1 MRSDQIVKYHFN
13 WQEAGD
19 FVIILGG
26 VFLQALGMRLFLI
39 PAQLAS
45 GGVAGLA
52 QIINHYSGFPIGVM
66 VILGNIPLFVLG
78 WRYLG
83 GFRFAIRTIFAV
95 VLFSIFV
102 DGLAWVLPK
111 NGITSDLALNALYGG
126 VISGIGYGLVYR
138 GKGTS
143 GGSDIL
149 ARILNHWRGVSV
161 SQSYLLT
168 DAGIMFLAGLSFSW
182 ENALYAII
190 SLYISGIAAE
200 ATLEGSNVIRT
211 VMIIT
216 EKPDEIRQRIIVE
229 LERGVTIIPAIGGY
243 SGKSKSVVYC
253 VLSRSEISPIK
264 ALIREVDP
272 DAFMVIGQA
281 HEALGEG
288 FKQLE

>member
-1 MRSDQIVKYHFN
+1 MKQYQFN
-13 WQEAGD
+13 WEEGTD
-19 FVIILGG
+19 FLIILGG

-39 PAQLAS
+39 PAHLAS

-52 QIINHYSGFPIGVM
+52 QIINYHTHFPIGIM

-83 GFRFAIRTIFAV
+83 GFRFALRTIFAV
-95 VLFSIFV
+95 VVFSVFV
-102 DGLAWVLPK
+102 DSLAWILPA
-111 NGITSDLALNALYGG
+111 NGLTRDLNLNALYGG

-149 ARILNHWRGVSV
+149 GRILNHWKGISI

-168 DAGIMFLAGLSFSW
+168 DAGIMLLAGLSFSW
-182 ENALYAII
+182 ENALYAIV
-190 SLYISGIAAE
+190 SLYISGLAAE
-200 ATLEGSNVIRT
+200 AALEGSNVVRT

-216 EKPDEIRQRIIVE
+216 DKPEEIRMKILHD
-229 LERGVTIIPAIGGY
+229 LERGVTIIPAVGGY
-243 SGKSKSVVYC
+243 SGVTKSILYC
-253 VLSRSEISPIK
+253 VLSRSEIAQIK
-264 ALIREVDP
+264 AMVRQVDP
-272 DAFMVIGQA
+272 AAFVVISQA

-288 FKQLE
+288 FKRFD

>member
-1 MRSDQIVKYHFN
+1 MKQYQFN
-13 WQEAGD
+13 WEEGTD
-19 FVIILGG
+19 FLIILGG

-39 PAQLAS
+39 PAHLAS

-52 QIINHYSGFPIGVM
+52 QIINYHTHFPIGIM

-83 GFRFAIRTIFAV
+83 GFRFALRTIFAV
-95 VLFSIFV
+95 VVFSVIV
-102 DGLAWVLPK
+102 DSLAWVLPA
-111 NGITSDLALNALYGG
+111 NGLTRDLNLNALYGG

-149 ARILNHWRGVSV
+149 GRILNHWKGISI

-168 DAGIMFLAGLSFSW
+168 DAGIMLLAGLSFSW
-182 ENALYAII
+182 ENALYAIV
-190 SLYISGIAAE
+190 SLYISGLAAE
-200 ATLEGSNVIRT
+200 AALEGSNVVRT

-216 EKPDEIRQRIIVE
+216 DKPEEIRMKILHD
-229 LERGVTIIPAIGGY
+229 LERGVTIIPAVGGY
-243 SGKSKSVVYC
+243 SGVTKSILYC
-253 VLSRSEISPIK
+253 VLSRSEIAQIK
-264 ALIREVDP
+264 AMVRQVDP
-272 DAFMVIGQA
+272 AAFVVISQA

-288 FKQLE
+288 FKRFD

>member
-1 MRSDQIVKYHFN
+1 MKQYQFN
-13 WQEAGD
+13 WEEGTD
-19 FVIILGG
+19 FLIILGG

-39 PAQLAS
+39 PAHLAS

-52 QIINHYSGFPIGVM
+52 QIINYHTHFPIGIM

-83 GFRFAIRTIFAV
+83 GFRFALRTIFAV
-95 VLFSIFV
+95 VVFSVFV
-102 DGLAWVLPK
+102 DGLAWILPA
-111 NGITSDLALNALYGG
+111 NGLTRDLNLNALYGG

-149 ARILNHWRGVSV
+149 GRILNHWKGISI

-168 DAGIMFLAGLSFSW
+168 DAGIMLLAGLSFSW
-182 ENALYAII
+182 ENALYAIV
-190 SLYISGIAAE
+190 SLYISGLAAE
-200 ATLEGSNVIRT
+200 AALEGSNVVRT

-216 EKPDEIRQRIIVE
+216 DKPEEIRMKILHD
-229 LERGVTIIPAIGGY
+229 LERGVTIIPAVGGY
-243 SGKSKSVVYC
+243 SGVTKSILYC
-253 VLSRSEISPIK
+253 VLSRSEIAQIK
-264 ALIREVDP
+264 AMVRQVDP
-272 DAFMVIGQA
+272 AAFVVISQA

-288 FKQLE
+288 FKRFD

>member
-1 MRSDQIVKYHFN
+1 LKQYQFN
-13 WQEAGD
+13 WEEGTD
-19 FVIILGG
+19 FLIILGG

-39 PAQLAS
+39 PAHLAS

-52 QIINHYSGFPIGVM
+52 QIINYHTHFPIGIM

-83 GFRFAIRTIFAV
+83 GFRFALRTIFAV
-95 VLFSIFV
+95 VVFSVFV
-102 DGLAWVLPK
+102 DSLAWILPA
-111 NGITSDLALNALYGG
+111 NGLTRDLNLNALYGG

-149 ARILNHWRGVSV
+149 GRILNHWKGISI

-168 DAGIMFLAGLSFSW
+168 DAGIMLLAGLSFSW
-182 ENALYAII
+182 ENALYAIV
-190 SLYISGIAAE
+190 SLYISGLAAE
-200 ATLEGSNVIRT
+200 AALEGSNVVRT

-216 EKPDEIRQRIIVE
+216 DKPEEIRMKILHD
-229 LERGVTIIPAIGGY
+229 LERGVTIIPAVGGY
-243 SGKSKSVVYC
+243 SGVTKSILYC
-253 VLSRSEISPIK
+253 VLSRSEIAQIK
-264 ALIREVDP
+264 AMVRQVDP
-272 DAFMVIGQA
+272 AAFVVISQA

-288 FKQLE
+288 FKRFD

>member
-1 MRSDQIVKYHFN
+1 MKQYQFN
-13 WQEAGD
+13 WEEGTD
-19 FVIILGG
+19 FLIILGG

-39 PAQLAS
+39 PAHLAS

-52 QIINHYSGFPIGVM
+52 QIINYHTHFPIGIM

-83 GFRFAIRTIFAV
+83 GFRFALRTIFAV
-95 VLFSIFV
+95 VLFSVFV
-102 DGLAWVLPK
+102 DGLAWILPA
-111 NGITSDLALNALYGG
+111 NGLTRDLNLNALYGG

-149 ARILNHWRGVSV
+149 GRILNHWKGISI

-168 DAGIMFLAGLSFSW
+168 DAGIMLLAGLSFSW
-182 ENALYAII
+182 ENALYAIV
-190 SLYISGIAAE
+190 SLYISGLAAE
-200 ATLEGSNVIRT
+200 AALEGSNVVRT

-216 EKPDEIRQRIIVE
+216 DKPEEIRMKILHD
-229 LERGVTIIPAIGGY
+229 LERGVTIIPAVGGY
-243 SGKSKSVVYC
+243 SGVTKSILYC
-253 VLSRSEISPIK
+253 VLSRSEIAQIK
-264 ALIREVDP
+264 AMVRQVDP
-272 DAFMVIGQA
+272 AAFVVISQA

-288 FKQLE
+288 FKRFD

>member
-1 MRSDQIVKYHFN
+1 MKKYRFN
-13 WQEAGD
+13 WEEGTD
-19 FVIILGG
+19 FLIILGG

-39 PAQLAS
+39 PAHLAS

-52 QIINHYSGFPIGVM
+52 QIINYYTKFPIGVM
-66 VILGNIPLFVLG
+66 VIIGNTPLFILG

-83 GFRFAIRTIFAV
+83 GFRFALRTIFAV
-95 VLFSIFV
+95 IVFSVLV
-102 DGLAWVLPK
+102 DGLAWILPA
-111 NGITSDLALNALYGG
+111 NGLTPDLTLNALYGG

-149 ARILNHWRGVSV
+149 GRILNHWRGISI

-168 DAGIMFLAGLSFSW
+168 DAGIMLLAGLSFSW

-190 SLYISGIAAE
+190 SLYISGLAAE
-200 ATLEGSNVIRT
+200 ATLEGSNVVRT

-216 EKPDEIRQRIIVE
+216 DKPEQIRLRILNE
-229 LERGVTIIPAIGGY
+229 LERGVTIMPAVGGY
-243 SGKSKSVVYC
+243 SGTAKSVLYC
-253 VLSRSEISPIK
+253 VLSRSEISQIK
-264 ALIREVDP
+264 AMVRETDP
-272 DAFMVIGQA
+272 AAFVVIGQA

-288 FKQLE
+288 FKRFD

>member
-1 MRSDQIVKYHFN
+1 MKQYQFN
-13 WQEAGD
+13 WEEGTD
-19 FVIILGG
+19 FLIILGG

-39 PAQLAS
+39 PAHLAS

-52 QIINHYSGFPIGVM
+52 QIINYHTHFPIGIM

-83 GFRFAIRTIFAV
+83 GFRFALRTIFAV
-95 VLFSIFV
+95 VVFSVFV
-102 DGLAWVLPK
+102 DALAWILPA
-111 NGITSDLALNALYGG
+111 NGLTRDLNLNALYGG

-149 ARILNHWRGVSV
+149 GRILNHWKGISI

-168 DAGIMFLAGLSFSW
+168 DAGIMLLAGLSFSW
-182 ENALYAII
+182 ENALYAIV
-190 SLYISGIAAE
+190 SLYISGLAAE
-200 ATLEGSNVIRT
+200 AALEGSNVVRT

-216 EKPDEIRQRIIVE
+216 DKPEEIRMKILHD
-229 LERGVTIIPAIGGY
+229 LERGVTIIPAVGGY
-243 SGKSKSVVYC
+243 SGVTKSILYC
-253 VLSRSEISPIK
+253 VLSRSEIAQIK
-264 ALIREVDP
+264 AMVRQVDP
-272 DAFMVIGQA
+272 AAFVVISQA

-288 FKQLE
+288 FKRFD

>member
-1 MRSDQIVKYHFN
+1 LKQYQFN
-13 WQEAGD
+13 WEEGTD
-19 FVIILGG
+19 FLIILGG

-39 PAQLAS
+39 PAHLAS

-52 QIINHYSGFPIGVM
+52 QIINYHTHFPIGIM

-83 GFRFAIRTIFAV
+83 GFRFALRTIFAV
-95 VLFSIFV
+95 VVFSVFV
-102 DGLAWVLPK
+102 DALAWILPA
-111 NGITSDLALNALYGG
+111 NGLTRDLNLNALYGG

-149 ARILNHWRGVSV
+149 GRILNHWKGISI

-168 DAGIMFLAGLSFSW
+168 DAGIMLLAGLSFSW
-182 ENALYAII
+182 ENALYAIV
-190 SLYISGIAAE
+190 SLYISGLAAE
-200 ATLEGSNVIRT
+200 AALEGSNVVRT

-216 EKPDEIRQRIIVE
+216 DKPEEIRMKILHD
-229 LERGVTIIPAIGGY
+229 LERGVTIIPAVGGY
-243 SGKSKSVVYC
+243 SGVTKSILYC
-253 VLSRSEISPIK
+253 VLSRSEIAQIK
-264 ALIREVDP
+264 AMVRQVDP
-272 DAFMVIGQA
+272 AAFVVISQA

-288 FKQLE
+288 FKRFD